1 MIFSQFV
8 FLIILIIFLFYS
20 YKVKNILI
28 NRMVFLLLGM
38 AGIFLILFPNI
49 TSRIANFMGIGR
61 GTDLVVYLFILI
73 SLFLFVYVMSILK
86 RLEQKITA
94 VVRYNAIDNPRQTL
108 RDEFLNK

>member
-1 MIFSQFV
+1 MNFSQFV
-8 FLIILIIFLFYS
+8 FLIILVIFLFYS

-28 NRMVFLLLGM
+28 NRVVFLLLGLT
-38 AGIFLILFPNI
+38 GIFLILFPNI
-49 TSRIANFMGIGR
+49 TSEIANFMGIGR

-94 VVRYNAIDNPRQTL
+94 IVRNNAIDNPRKTL
-108 RDEFLNK
+108 DDESLIK